1 LLERELAEETRAY
14 RKGGLREREGME
26 LTEKP
31 GSSYVELRRSW
42 QYHPVDGKRR
52 RKKKRLLY
60 IQAEMAKG
68 RIVVDSWV
76 PLFRLGA
83 ETA

>member
-1 LLERELAEETRAY
+1 
-14 RKGGLREREGME
+14 
-26 LTEKP
+26 
-31 GSSYVELRRSW
+31 LRRSW